1 MFLKVYLFLSALGL
15 LLLHA
20 GALQLVASRG
30 YSLVV
35 ASRCGGFSCCRAWAL
50 GLVGFRSY
58 SSQAVGHRLS
68 SCVHGLVVAGVGSFQ
83 TRG

>member
-35 ASRCGGFSCCRAWAL
+35 GISLWWL
-50 GLVGFRSY
+50 L
-58 SSQAVGHRLS
+58 L
-68 SCVHGLVVAGVGSFQ
+68 L
-83 TRG
+83 

>member
-35 ASRCGGFSCCRAWAL
+35 VREL
-50 GLVGFRSY
+50 LI
-58 SSQAVGHRLS
+58 
-68 SCVHGLVVAGVGSFQ
+68 VVVSLEAEHWL
-83 TRG
+83 